1 VTTHQGQQ
9 RSRAL
14 ARAGRWGVAARLIS
28 TAAALATTA
37 ILARSLGREEFGFL
51 ATVMTLIGI
60 LGASDLG
67 LGSAMTTEI
76 AQSRGVADTTRED
89 VVVRVG
95 TRALSVLGA
104 TVLLVG
110 VALAVLTGAYRFV
123 GGATL
128 PPDSARAALA
138 IVMIAVALGIPAAA
152 GARVQMGMQRGDL
165 VARWALLTALASLGG
180 VAVAG
185 AAHAPLPVLAAAAT
199 LTPVVVLLAQ
209 TVTVVPR
216 GWWTSTATSG
226 QVLRSLAGTGGLF
239 LTLNLAN
246 VLSYQTDALVVV
258 NVIGPGAAAV
268 LAIHTRLFGAV
279 SGLTSSALAQVWPA
293 LAEALA
299 AGDLAWVRRTFPR
312 LLLALGA
319 ASGAASVALL
329 LLATPLVRL
338 WVGGAYEG
346 PVVLIAALAVWT
358 TYGAVMGQCSQ
369 LLNAARVVRP
379 QVAMATV
386 MTAANIPASIW
397 LAYKIGVAGPVVATI
412 VCHVLVAG
420 IPTTV
425 LVRRVL
431 SGSLPS

>member
-1 VTTHQGQQ
+1 MHQGQL
-9 RSRAL
+9 RSRTL
-14 ARAGRWGVAARLIS
+14 AKAGAWGVAARPIS
-28 TAAALATTA
+28 MVAALATTA
-37 ILARSLGREEFGFL
+37 ILARSLVREEFGFL

-67 LGSAMTTEI
+67 LGSAITTEI
-76 AQSRGVADTTRED
+76 AHARGVADTARED

-110 VALAVLTGAYRFV
+110 VALAVLTGAYQLV
-123 GGATL
+123 GGAKL
-128 PPDSARAALA
+128 ASGDARAALA
-138 IVMIAVALGIPAAA
+138 TVMVAVALGIPAGA

-165 VARWALLTALASLGG
+165 VARWALLAALASLGG
-180 VAVAG
+180 VALAG
-185 AAHAPLPVLAAAAT
+185 AAHASLPVLAAAAT

-209 TVTVVPR
+209 TVTVLPR
-216 GWWTSTATSG
+216 GWWTSTASSG

-239 LTLNLAN
+239 LTLNLAS

-268 LAIHTRLFGAV
+268 LVVHTRLFGAV

-293 LAEALA
+293 SAEALA

-319 ASGAASVALL
+319 VSGTASLALV
-329 LLATPLVRL
+329 LLARPLVRV
-338 WVGGAYEG
+338 WVGGSYEG

-358 TYGAVMGQCSQ
+358 TYGAVMSQCSQ

-397 LAYKIGVAGPVVATI
+397 LAGKIGVAGPVVATI
-412 VCHVLVAG
+412 ACHVLVAG

-431 SGSLPS
+431 RGGLSS